1 MKSIL
6 LIDDS
11 MIQHRIM
18 KVLLKDKYE
27 LLMASSGLEGIKIAQ
42 KKKPDLILLD
52 YDMPDMSGKE
62 TFEWL
67 KDMDVTKDIPVLF
80 LTGVSD
86 KEYVEEVLRL
96 RPQGYLLKPVEQ
108 NRLFEALQSI
118 LGE

>member
-1 MKSIL
+1 MKRVL

-11 MIQHRIM
+11 MIQRRIM

-42 KKKPDLILLD
+42 KEKPDLILLD

-67 KDMDVTKDIPVLF
+67 QDMDVTKDIPVLF
-80 LTGVSD
+80 LTGVRD
-86 KEYVEEVLRL
+86 KADVEEVLKL

-108 NRLFEALQSI
+108 NRLFEALQTI
-118 LGE
+118 LDE